1 MPEFGEIMAELRK
14 DAGMTQQ
21 DLAARLYVAPSTIS
35 NYETGQRRAHADFIC
50 KVSKVFDV
58 STDYLLGQTEFSSP
72 FPISTEKYIDGHTVS
87 SVLTQM
93 MSLSDDRRRILCALL
108 GDMQLGEGIAQG
120 KQRIDI

>member
-21 DLAARLYVAPSTIS
+21 DLAARLFVATSTIS

-50 KVSKVFDV
+50 KVAKVFGV

-72 FPISTEKYIDGHTVS
+72 FLLSNEKYVDSQSVS
-87 SVLTQM
+87 NVLTQM
-93 MSLSDDRRRILCALL
+93 LSLSDNRRRILCALL
-108 GDMQLGEGIAQG
+108 SDMQLVERNAQG
-120 KQRIDI
+120 KAEG